1 MAHTKVG
8 TAFTELVLNIFK
20 LNGALLEAGNALT
33 KPVGQSSARWQVMGC
48 IDNQALSVA
57 TIARIMGL
65 ARQSVQRT
73 ADILVL
79 EGLAKYEE
87 NPEHKRAQLLCLT
100 KKGLLALEQIETAQ
114 AAWANTLGKKLGKT
128 ELEAINA
135 ALARVLEVL

>member
-20 LNGALLEAGNALT
+20 LNGALLEAGNTLT
-33 KPVGQSSARWQVMGC
+33 KPAGQSSARWQVMGC

-57 TIARIMGL
+57 AIARIMGL

-87 NPEHKRAQLLCLT
+87 NPEHKRAQLLRLS
-100 KKGLLALEQIETAQ
+100 KKGLLVLEQIETAQ
-114 AAWANTLGKKLGKT
+114 ATWANTLGKKLGKT
-128 ELEAINA
+128 ELETINA